1 MWEYTDTVKELFLH
15 PKNAGELPGANAI
28 GEVGSLTCGDALKL
42 FLKINENDVIE
53 DASFLT
59 FGCGSAIASSSILTE
74 MLKGKTVEEASKIT
88 NKDIAAQLG
97 GLPRQKMHCS
107 VMGEEALVAA
117 LKNWRGESIGGEHCH
132 DEIITCTCFGVSEEQ
147 IRKTIEENDLRTTD
161 EVTDY
166 TKAGGGC
173 GDCLED
179 IQNIL
184 DEMQGLLKKQG
195 DAPKIALTN
204 VQRMQKILQLIDE
217 EINPVL
223 KTDGGS
229 LELIDINGKLV
240 TVALRGNCTG
250 CQSRR
255 VTLSQ
260 LVEKVLHEHVDD
272 DIVVEEV
279 SA

>member
-1 MWEYTDTVKELFLH
+1 MWEYTDTVKELFLR

-28 GEVGSLTCGDALKL
+28 GEVGSLSCGDALKL
-42 FLKINENDVIE
+42 FLKINENEVIE

-88 NKDIAAQLG
+88 NKDIVAQLG
-97 GLPRQKMHCS
+97 GLPREKMHCS
-107 VMGEEALVAA
+107 VMGEEALEAA
-117 LKNWRGESIGGEHCH
+117 LKNWRGEAASGPHCH
-132 DEIITCTCFGVSEEQ
+132 DEVIVCKCFGVSDEH
-147 IRKTIEENDLRTTD
+147 IRKTVAENELKTVD

-179 IQNIL
+179 IQVIL
-184 DEMQGLLKKQG
+184 DELQGLLKKETTSK
-195 DAPKIALTN
+195 PALTN
-204 VQRMQKILQLIDE
+204 VQRMKKILHLLDE

-229 LELIDINGKLV
+229 VELIDVNGPLV
-240 TVALRGNCTG
+240 TVAMRGNCTG
-250 CQSRR
+250 CKSRQI
-255 VTLSQ
+255 TLSQ
-260 LVEKVLHEHVDD
+260 FIEKVLHEHVDS
-272 DIVVEEV
+272 DIIVEEV
-279 SA
+279 NA